1 MLVTKAKFLS
11 YQNMFYKKLLLTPYK
26 IQLEIVT
33 IQKVEPT
40 EEFSMD
46 ALVGDSPRTSQF
58 FEFRALYEKE
68 IPNRIREKYGL
79 PKEVNGIVYLSPKQL
94 VPKLGDYHLNWNK
107 TKIHF
112 EGRTQVIDKI
122 IYLEEFKEY
131 GSCVGIQIFVKD
143 DLRGG

>member
-1 MLVTKAKFLS
+1 MLVSRTKFFQ
-11 YQNMFYKKLLLTPYK
+11 YQNIFYKKLLNTPYK
-26 IQLEIVT
+26 IRLEVVT

-46 ALVGDSPRTSQF
+46 AFVGYSPITS
-58 FEFRALYEKE
+58 EFYEFQALYEKE
-68 IPNRIREKYGL
+68 IPNRTREKYGL

-112 EGRTQVIDKI
+112 EGHVQVIDKI
-122 IYLEEFKEY
+122 IYLEELY
-131 GSCVGIQIFVKD
+131 GSCIGLQIFVKD
-143 DLRGG
+143 DLKGG